1 MAKTAPAT
9 MSVLSWF
16 RPNTTADLLKTWV
29 IGSALALLGLV
40 IGGLRFLPS
49 VGLDEVGKGF
59 VLISGLLISFC
70 GLMWA
75 VLRALRSLRDETCLL
90 IRNDG
95 VELLPPPPGEPQF
108 LSWSDIGA
116 VEVNDRETLLT
127 VHPLAQAEGAPLA
140 PLYIDT
146 RFTPDLVALSRQL
159 ETTKRRALM
168 GLIRAPR

>member
-1 MAKTAPAT
+1 MAKTAPA
-9 MSVLSWF
+9 MMFVLSWF
-16 RPNTTADLLKTWV
+16 RPNSTIHLLKTWV
-29 IGSALALLGLV
+29 IGGALAMLGLM
-40 IGGLRFLPS
+40 IGGLRFWPTA
-49 VGLDEVGKGF
+49 GLDETEKGV
-59 VLISGLLISFC
+59 VLVSGLLISLY

-95 VELLPPPPGEPQF
+95 VELLPPPPGVPQF
-108 LSWSDIGA
+108 LSWSDIGE
-116 VEVNDRETLLT
+116 VEVNDRKTLLT

-146 RFTPDLVALSRQL
+146 RFTPDLVALSREL
-159 ETTKRRALM
+159 EATKRRALM